1 MKYNIEMFGPVL
13 SKLVAESL
21 TSLYPVIVKYIKLDI
36 LYQVW
41 NRLLVYL
48 LISLI
53 FIDWNFIFKNF
64 LNINSII
71 LSIINILHIYF
82 SYKGFL
88 ALESGISY
96 SIFYTYPIMILLMA
110 GISWNYKNVSFISLA
125 FIGVL
130 LLNYSHYDN
139 KTESEEDLSEDSSE
153 DLSKDS
159 SRDSSRDSSED
170 LSKDSSRDSSRDSSK
185 SKDSSKKIT
194 IGILYILL
202 AAFTEALMYFYVR
215 RIKTDNNW
223 NQMFFSSYL
232 GAFLLSLFL
241 VVKKNNDSDN
251 KELFTND
258 LSKMTLLNIFI
269 GAAGYYLRFY
279 ATYRLDPLFYSM
291 LSYFGIFMAFI
302 YGIIFNKEKITF
314 SKIIGAACIIISN
327 ILLYIFTKN

>member
-1 MKYNIEMFGPVL
+1 MFGPVL

-53 FIDWNFIFKNF
+53 FIDWGFVSKNF

-71 LSIINILHIYF
+71 LSIINISHIYF

-130 LLNYSHYDN
+130 LLNYSSQ
-139 KTESEEDLSEDSSE
+139 KKSESEEDSSKDSSRDLSEDSS
-153 DLSKDS
+153 
-159 SRDSSRDSSED
+159 R
-170 LSKDSSRDSSRDSSK
+170 
-185 SKDSSKKIT
+185 DSSKKIT

-223 NQMFFSSYL
+223 NQMFFGSYL
-232 GAFLLSLFL
+232 GAFLLSVFI
-241 VVKKNNDSDN
+241 VFKYKNNDK

-269 GAAGYYLRFY
+269 GAVGYYLRFY

-314 SKIIGAACIIISN
+314 SKIIGAVCIIISN

>member
-1 MKYNIEMFGPVL
+1 MFGPVL

-41 NRLLVYL
+41 NRLLVYF

-53 FIDWNFIFKNF
+53 FIDWSFIAKNF
-64 LNINSII
+64 LNMNSII

-110 GISWNYKNVSFISLA
+110 GITWNYKNVSFISLA

-130 LLNYSHYDN
+130 LLNYSHYDSQKN
-139 KTESEEDLSEDSSE
+139 SDSAKI
-153 DLSKDS
+153 D
-159 SRDSSRDSSED
+159 
-170 LSKDSSRDSSRDSSK
+170 
-185 SKDSSKKIT
+185 SKKIT
-194 IGILYILL
+194 MGVIYILL
-202 AAFTEALMYFYVR
+202 AACTEALMYFYVR

-232 GAFLLSLFL
+232 GAFLLSVFLFI
-241 VVKKNNDSDN
+241 KNKDKNDDSNN
-251 KELFTND
+251 KELFTNN

-269 GAAGYYLRFY
+269 GSMGYYLRFY

-314 SKIIGAACIIISN
+314 TKIIGAACIIISN
-327 ILLYIFTKN
+327 ISLYIFTKN

>member
-1 MKYNIEMFGPVL
+1 MFGPVL

-41 NRLLVYL
+41 NRLLVYF

-53 FIDWNFIFKNF
+53 FIDWSFIAKNF
-64 LNINSII
+64 LNMNSII

-110 GISWNYKNVSFISLA
+110 GITWNYKNVSFISLA

-130 LLNYSHYDN
+130 LLNYSHYDSQKN
-139 KTESEEDLSEDSSE
+139 SDSAKI
-153 DLSKDS
+153 D
-159 SRDSSRDSSED
+159 
-170 LSKDSSRDSSRDSSK
+170 
-185 SKDSSKKIT
+185 SKKIT
-194 IGILYILL
+194 MGVIYILL

-232 GAFLLSLFL
+232 GAFLLSVFLFI
-241 VVKKNNDSDN
+241 KNKDKNDDSNN
-251 KELFTND
+251 KELFTNN

-269 GAAGYYLRFY
+269 GSMGYYLRFY

-314 SKIIGAACIIISN
+314 TKIIGAACIIISN
-327 ILLYIFTKN
+327 ISLYIFTKN

>member
-1 MKYNIEMFGPVL
+1 MFGPVL
-13 SKLVAESL
+13 SKLIAESL

-41 NRLLVYL
+41 NRLLVYF

-53 FIDWNFIFKNF
+53 FIDWSFIAKNF
-64 LNINSII
+64 LNMNSII

-88 ALESGISY
+88 ALESSISY

-110 GISWNYKNVSFISLA
+110 GITWNYKNVSFISLA

-130 LLNYSHYDN
+130 LLNYSHYDSQE
-139 KTESEEDLSEDSSE
+139 KSDSAKI
-153 DLSKDS
+153 D
-159 SRDSSRDSSED
+159 
-170 LSKDSSRDSSRDSSK
+170 
-185 SKDSSKKIT
+185 SKKIT
-194 IGILYILL
+194 MGVIYILL

-232 GAFLLSLFL
+232 GAFLLSVFLFI
-241 VVKKNNDSDN
+241 KNKDKNDDLNN
-251 KELFTND
+251 KELFTNN

-269 GAAGYYLRFY
+269 GSMGYYLRFY

-314 SKIIGAACIIISN
+314 TKIIGAACIIISN
-327 ILLYIFTKN
+327 ISLYIFTKN

>member
-1 MKYNIEMFGPVL
+1 MFGPVL
-13 SKLVAESL
+13 SKLIAESL

-41 NRLLVYL
+41 NRLLVYF

-53 FIDWNFIFKNF
+53 FIDWSFIAKNF
-64 LNINSII
+64 LNMNSII

-110 GISWNYKNVSFISLA
+110 GITWNYKNVSFISLA

-139 KTESEEDLSEDSSE
+139 QKNSDSGKI
-153 DLSKDS
+153 D
-159 SRDSSRDSSED
+159 
-170 LSKDSSRDSSRDSSK
+170 
-185 SKDSSKKIT
+185 SKKIT
-194 IGILYILL
+194 MGVIYILL

-232 GAFLLSLFL
+232 GAFLLSVFLFI
-241 VVKKNNDSDN
+241 KNKDKNDDSNN
-251 KELFTND
+251 KELFTNN

-269 GAAGYYLRFY
+269 GSMGYYLRFY

-314 SKIIGAACIIISN
+314 TKIIGAACIIISN
-327 ILLYIFTKN
+327 ISLYIFTRV

>member
-1 MKYNIEMFGPVL
+1 MFGPVL

-41 NRLLVYL
+41 NRLLVYF

-53 FIDWNFIFKNF
+53 FIDWSFVAKNF
-64 LNINSII
+64 LNMNSII

-110 GISWNYKNVSFISLA
+110 GITWNYKNILFISLA

-139 KTESEEDLSEDSSE
+139 QKNSDSAKI
-153 DLSKDS
+153 D
-159 SRDSSRDSSED
+159 
-170 LSKDSSRDSSRDSSK
+170 
-185 SKDSSKKIT
+185 SKKIT
-194 IGILYILL
+194 IGVIYILL

-232 GAFLLSLFL
+232 GAFLLSVFL
-241 VVKKNNDSDN
+241 IVKKNNNSDN
-251 KELFTND
+251 KELFANN

-269 GAAGYYLRFY
+269 GSMGYYLRFY
-279 ATYRLDPLFYSM
+279 ATYRLEPLFYSM

-314 SKIIGAACIIISN
+314 SKIIGASCIIISN
-327 ILLYIFTKN
+327 ISLYIFTKV

>member
-1 MKYNIEMFGPVL
+1 MFGPVL

-41 NRLLVYL
+41 NRLLVYF

-53 FIDWNFIFKNF
+53 FIDWKFVSKNF

-139 KTESEEDLSEDSSE
+139 QKKSKEDSSKSEDLSKDSSE

-170 LSKDSSRDSSRDSSK
+170 LSKDSSEDL

-251 KELFTND
+251 KELFANN

-269 GAAGYYLRFY
+269 GSMGYYLRFY

-314 SKIIGAACIIISN
+314 SKTIGAACIIISN
-327 ILLYIFTKN
+327 ISLYIFTKV

>member
-1 MKYNIEMFGPVL
+1 MFGPVL
-13 SKLVAESL
+13 SKLIAESL

-41 NRLLVYL
+41 NRLLVYF

-53 FIDWNFIFKNF
+53 FIDWSFIAKNF
-64 LNINSII
+64 LNMNSII

-110 GISWNYKNVSFISLA
+110 GITWNYKNVSFISLA

-130 LLNYSHYDN
+130 LLNYSHYDSQKN
-139 KTESEEDLSEDSSE
+139 SDSAKI
-153 DLSKDS
+153 D
-159 SRDSSRDSSED
+159 
-170 LSKDSSRDSSRDSSK
+170 
-185 SKDSSKKIT
+185 SKKIT
-194 IGILYILL
+194 MGVIYILL

-232 GAFLLSLFL
+232 GAFLLSVFLFI
-241 VVKKNNDSDN
+241 KNKDKNDDLNN
-251 KELFTND
+251 KELFTNN

-269 GAAGYYLRFY
+269 GSMGYYLRFY

-314 SKIIGAACIIISN
+314 TKIIGAACIIISN
-327 ILLYIFTKN
+327 ISLYIFTRV

>member
-1 MKYNIEMFGPVL
+1 MFGPVL
-13 SKLVAESL
+13 SKLIAESL

-41 NRLLVYL
+41 NRLLVYF

-53 FIDWNFIFKNF
+53 FIDWSFIAKNF
-64 LNINSII
+64 LNMNSII

-110 GISWNYKNVSFISLA
+110 GITWNYKNVSFISLA

-130 LLNYSHYDN
+130 LLNYSHYDSQE
-139 KTESEEDLSEDSSE
+139 KSDSA
-153 DLSKDS
+153 KIN
-159 SRDSSRDSSED
+159 
-170 LSKDSSRDSSRDSSK
+170 
-185 SKDSSKKIT
+185 SKKIT
-194 IGILYILL
+194 MGVIYILL

-232 GAFLLSLFL
+232 GAFLLSVFLFI
-241 VVKKNNDSDN
+241 KNKDKNDDSNN
-251 KELFTND
+251 KELFTNN

-269 GAAGYYLRFY
+269 GSIGYYLRFY

-314 SKIIGAACIIISN
+314 TKIIGAACIIISN
-327 ILLYIFTKN
+327 ISLYIFTKN

>member
-1 MKYNIEMFGPVL
+1 MFGPVL
-13 SKLVAESL
+13 SKLIAESL

-41 NRLLVYL
+41 NRLLVYF

-53 FIDWNFIFKNF
+53 FIDWSFIAKNF
-64 LNINSII
+64 LNMNSII

-110 GISWNYKNVSFISLA
+110 GITWNYKNVSFISLA

-130 LLNYSHYDN
+130 LLNYSHYDSQE
-139 KTESEEDLSEDSSE
+139 KSDSA
-153 DLSKDS
+153 KIN
-159 SRDSSRDSSED
+159 
-170 LSKDSSRDSSRDSSK
+170 
-185 SKDSSKKIT
+185 SKKIT
-194 IGILYILL
+194 MGVIYILL

-232 GAFLLSLFL
+232 GAFLLSVFLFI
-241 VVKKNNDSDN
+241 KNKDKNDDN
-251 KELFTND
+251 KELFTNN

-269 GAAGYYLRFY
+269 GSIGYYLRFY

-314 SKIIGAACIIISN
+314 TKIIGAACIIISN
-327 ILLYIFTKN
+327 ISLYIFTKN

>member
-1 MKYNIEMFGPVL
+1 MFGPVL
-13 SKLVAESL
+13 SKLIAESL

-53 FIDWNFIFKNF
+53 FIDWGFVSKNF
-64 LNINSII
+64 LNMNSII
-71 LSIINILHIYF
+71 LSIINISHIYF

-130 LLNYSHYDN
+130 LLNYSSQ
-139 KTESEEDLSEDSSE
+139 KKSESEEDLSKSEDSSR
-153 DLSKDS
+153 DLSRDSSKDS
-159 SRDSSRDSSED
+159 SRDSSRD
-170 LSKDSSRDSSRDSSK
+170 LSRDSSK
-185 SKDSSKKIT
+185 DST
-194 IGILYILL
+194 FGILYILL

-223 NQMFFSSYL
+223 NQMFFGSYL
-232 GAFLLSLFL
+232 GAFLLSVFI
-241 VVKKNNDSDN
+241 VFKYKNNDK

-269 GAAGYYLRFY
+269 GAVGYYLRFY

-327 ILLYIFTKN
+327 ISLYIFTKN

>member
-1 MKYNIEMFGPVL
+1 MIGPIL

-41 NRLLVYL
+41 NRLLVYF

-53 FIDWNFIFKNF
+53 FIDWNFVSKNF
-64 LNINSII
+64 LNMNSII

-110 GISWNYKNVSFISLA
+110 GITWNYKNISFISLA

-139 KTESEEDLSEDSSE
+139 QKNSDSGKI
-153 DLSKDS
+153 D
-159 SRDSSRDSSED
+159 
-170 LSKDSSRDSSRDSSK
+170 
-185 SKDSSKKIT
+185 SKKIT
-194 IGILYILL
+194 IGVIYILL

-232 GAFLLSLFL
+232 GAFLLSVFLFI
-241 VVKKNNDSDN
+241 KKNNDKNDDSNN
-251 KELFTND
+251 KELFANN

-269 GAAGYYLRFY
+269 GALGYYLRFY

-314 SKIIGAACIIISN
+314 LKTIGAACIIISN
-327 ILLYIFTKN
+327 ILLYIFTRV

>member
-1 MKYNIEMFGPVL
+1 MIGPIL

-41 NRLLVYL
+41 NRLLVYF

-53 FIDWNFIFKNF
+53 FIDWSFIAKNF
-64 LNINSII
+64 LNMNSII

-110 GISWNYKNVSFISLA
+110 GITWNYKNISFISLA

-130 LLNYSHYDN
+130 LLNYSHYDSQ
-139 KTESEEDLSEDSSE
+139 KKSDSAKI
-153 DLSKDS
+153 D
-159 SRDSSRDSSED
+159 
-170 LSKDSSRDSSRDSSK
+170 
-185 SKDSSKKIT
+185 SKKIT
-194 IGILYILL
+194 MGVIYILL

-232 GAFLLSLFL
+232 GAFLLSVFL
-241 VVKKNNDSDN
+241 LVKKNDDSN
-251 KELFTND
+251 NNELFVNN

-269 GAAGYYLRFY
+269 GALGYYLRFY
-279 ATYRLDPLFYSM
+279 AAYRLDPLFYSM

-314 SKIIGAACIIISN
+314 SKTIGAACIIISN
-327 ILLYIFTKN
+327 ILLYIFTKV

>member
-1 MKYNIEMFGPVL
+1 
-13 SKLVAESL
+13 
-21 TSLYPVIVKYIKLDI
+21 
-36 LYQVW
+36 
-41 NRLLVYL
+41 
-48 LISLI
+48 
-53 FIDWNFIFKNF
+53 
-64 LNINSII
+64 
-71 LSIINILHIYF
+71 
-82 SYKGFL
+82 
-88 ALESGISY
+88 
-96 SIFYTYPIMILLMA
+96 MILLMA
-110 GISWNYKNVSFISLA
+110 GITWNYKNILFISLA

-130 LLNYSHYDN
+130 LLNYSHYDGR
-139 KTESEEDLSEDSSE
+139 KKSKEDSSKDSSE

-159 SRDSSRDSSED
+159 SED
-170 LSKDSSRDSSRDSSK
+170 LSKDSSEDL

-232 GAFLLSLFL
+232 GAFLLSVFLFI
-241 VVKKNNDSDN
+241 KKNKDKNDDN
-251 KELFTND
+251 KELFANN

-269 GAAGYYLRFY
+269 GSMGYYLRFY

-327 ILLYIFTKN
+327 ISLYIFTKV

>member
-1 MKYNIEMFGPVL
+1 MFGPVL
-13 SKLVAESL
+13 SKLIAESL

-41 NRLLVYL
+41 NRLLVYF

-53 FIDWNFIFKNF
+53 FIDWSFIAKNF
-64 LNINSII
+64 LNMNSII

-110 GISWNYKNVSFISLA
+110 GITWNYKNVSFISLA

-130 LLNYSHYDN
+130 LLNYSHYDSQKN
-139 KTESEEDLSEDSSE
+139 SDSAKI
-153 DLSKDS
+153 D
-159 SRDSSRDSSED
+159 
-170 LSKDSSRDSSRDSSK
+170 
-185 SKDSSKKIT
+185 SKKIT
-194 IGILYILL
+194 MGVIYILL
-202 AAFTEALMYFYVR
+202 AAFTETLMYFYVR

-232 GAFLLSLFL
+232 GAFLLSVFLFI
-241 VVKKNNDSDN
+241 KNKDKNDDLNN
-251 KELFTND
+251 KELFTNN

-269 GAAGYYLRFY
+269 GSMGYYLRFY

-314 SKIIGAACIIISN
+314 TKIIGAACIIISN
-327 ILLYIFTKN
+327 ISLYIFTRV

>member
-1 MKYNIEMFGPVL
+1 MFGPVL
-13 SKLVAESL
+13 SKLIAESL

-41 NRLLVYL
+41 NRLLVYF

-53 FIDWNFIFKNF
+53 FIDWSFIAKNF
-64 LNINSII
+64 LNMNSII

-110 GISWNYKNVSFISLA
+110 GITWNYKNVSFISLA

-139 KTESEEDLSEDSSE
+139 QKNSDSGKI
-153 DLSKDS
+153 D
-159 SRDSSRDSSED
+159 
-170 LSKDSSRDSSRDSSK
+170 
-185 SKDSSKKIT
+185 SKKIT
-194 IGILYILL
+194 MGVIYILL

-232 GAFLLSLFL
+232 GAFLLSVFLFI
-241 VVKKNNDSDN
+241 KKNNDKNDDSNN
-251 KELFTND
+251 KELFANN

-269 GAAGYYLRFY
+269 GSMGYYLRFY

-314 SKIIGAACIIISN
+314 TKIIDAACIIISN
-327 ILLYIFTKN
+327 ISLYIFTRV

>member
-1 MKYNIEMFGPVL
+1 MFGPVL
-13 SKLVAESL
+13 SKLIAESL

-41 NRLLVYL
+41 NRLLVYF

-53 FIDWNFIFKNF
+53 FIDWSFIAKNF
-64 LNINSII
+64 LNMNSII

-88 ALESGISY
+88 ALESSISY

-110 GISWNYKNVSFISLA
+110 GITWNYKNVSFISLA

-130 LLNYSHYDN
+130 LLNYSHYDSQE
-139 KTESEEDLSEDSSE
+139 KSDSAKI
-153 DLSKDS
+153 D
-159 SRDSSRDSSED
+159 
-170 LSKDSSRDSSRDSSK
+170 
-185 SKDSSKKIT
+185 SKKIT
-194 IGILYILL
+194 MGVIYILL

-232 GAFLLSLFL
+232 GAFLLSVFLFI
-241 VVKKNNDSDN
+241 KNKDKNDDLNN
-251 KELFTND
+251 KELFTNN

-269 GAAGYYLRFY
+269 GSMGYYLRFY

-314 SKIIGAACIIISN
+314 TKMIGAACIIISN
-327 ILLYIFTKN
+327 ISLYIFTRV